1 MNITLYSGF
10 KKAINSTKVPTGGR
24 TVSVRLKDNCSILK
38 PVFRLK
44 TNDTNFNYVKWN
56 NSYYYVEDIEHLI
69 NEEIAI
75 HCVRDPMATF
85 KGDIGGS
92 KQYVIRSASN
102 YNEYI
107 ADNKYPTFNIALTQT
122 LMIDDLQDQIN
133 TLGTVVIGLIND
145 TTNRSVTYY
154 AFETSSDDFK
164 DILTYM
170 FTGAYLDSSTLAI
183 AKEMQ
188 KELFNPIQYVVSAM
202 WFPIPKSS
210 ISTFSDLNVKFGWWE
225 TLLSADAIPES
236 GRVYSEI
243 YSAFNIPRHPQAN
256 QFGKYMNGSPYTTY
270 DLHCWGFGSIPI
282 DSLPFV
288 NDNKMR
294 VGVQV
299 DLFTGVAELYVTDNR
314 GAVLAKQSCQ
324 FGIPFQLSQITQNLV
339 QGAVTTMGTAISSI
353 TSFAAGNK
361 LQATLGIANGIVN
374 AIDCAMPQIRTVG
387 SAGSKVQFATTPQL
401 TCKYYEQVQHDTP
414 NIGRPL
420 MEVKTVS
427 SLSGYMECS
436 NVDLV
441 TSATPEEKKV
451 IINYMENGFFY
462 E

>member
-1 MNITLYSGF
+1 MNITVYDNF
-10 KKAINSTKVPTGGR
+10 KKAVNSTKRPTGGQSI
-24 TVSVRLKDNCSILK
+24 SVRLKDNCSVTE

-44 TNDTNFNYVKWN
+44 SNDKNINYVKWDN
-56 NSYYYVEDIEHLI
+56 NYYNVDNVEFLA
-69 NEEIAI
+69 NEEIAL
-75 HCVRDPMATF
+75 HCSRDPMATF
-85 KGDIGGS
+85 KDDIGS
-92 KQYVIRSASN
+92 NEQYIIRAASA

-107 ADNKYPTFNIALTQT
+107 ADNKYPTFNTAITQT
-122 LMIDDLQDQIN
+122 LLISDLQNQIN

-145 TTNRSVTYY
+145 TSNRSVTYY
-154 AFETSSDDFK
+154 AFETSSQQFK

-210 ISTFSDLNVKFGWWE
+210 ISTFTDMNVKFGWWE
-225 TLLSADAIPES
+225 TFLSADAIPES

-243 YSAFNIPRHPQAN
+243 YSAFNIPRHPQADR
-256 QFGKYMNGSPYTTY
+256 FGKYMNGSPYTTY

-288 NDNKMR
+288 IDNKMR

-314 GAVLAKQSCQ
+314 GAVIARQSCQ

-339 QGAVTTMGTAISSI
+339 QGAVTTIGTAISSI

-420 MEVKTVS
+420 MEVRTVS

-441 TSATPEEKKV
+441 TSATPSEKES
-451 IINYMENGFFY
+451 IISMMENGFFY